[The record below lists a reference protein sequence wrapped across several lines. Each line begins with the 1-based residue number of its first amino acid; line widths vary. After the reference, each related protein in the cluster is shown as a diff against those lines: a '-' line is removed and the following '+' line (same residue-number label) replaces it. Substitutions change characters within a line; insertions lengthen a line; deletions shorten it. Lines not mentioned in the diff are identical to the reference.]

1 MNCKERDSLTA
12 YLDGELTAAEARI
25 LRAHIAECA
34 ECRAEIELLRR
45 SYDALACL
53 DEVSVPE
60 TLAPGVKARV
70 RRRRSVRPV
79 FAFVGLAAAMALV
92 VFALDI
98 MSRMEFTVGTETDD
112 SVAVASAGE
121 GILTAEDMDA
131 IGNLGLLD
139 EDILGDLGGLVEFA
153 SWADLDESDEASL

>member
-60 TLAPGVKARV
+60 TLAPRIKARM
-70 RRRRSVRPV
+70 RHRSVRPV